1 MYARVHR
8 TIQALVESSG
18 VGVLATIASSSNS
31 DIAEVE
37 VCLALLSTLSSIS
50 DKARQGL
57 FDMGGT
63 SMLLDCVKQQ
73 PVSWHEYEHVGGA
86 YARRGGIYLCRV
98 DCLLVV

>member
-1 MYARVHR
+1 MRAHVYGIA
-8 TIQALVESSG
+8 QALVESSG
-18 VGVLATIASSSNS
+18 VGVLATIASSQNS
-31 DIAEVE
+31 DMAEVE

-73 PVSWHEYEHVGGA
+73 PV
-86 YARRGGIYLCRV
+86 RGRACIRAHDINSC
-98 DCLLVV
+98 